1 MYYDNQPYKKL
12 ETNIQTT
19 KRRDGF
25 YHARFFYGSKESN
38 MSRRKRKERQFK
50 TRFKEN
56 THLKIISGGQ
66 VETITRQKTVN
77 IVPRNFKQDDL
88 LGLLSDPSKPIVFAT
103 GPAGTG
109 KTMVS
114 TLYAI
119 KQFKERKVDK
129 IVITR
134 PAVSVDEQ
142 HGFLPGSLIEK
153 MAPWT
158 RPIMDVFEEYYHPKE
173 IEYLIEENK
182 IEIAPLAYMRGRTFK
197 NAVILADEMQNATQE
212 QMKMLLTR
220 IGDNSKLI
228 VNGDLAQ
235 HDRGYADNGLQNF
248 LEKLKEDDTS
258 MMGLIEFGSKEIERH
273 PAVSEVLRI
282 YRS

>member
-1 MYYDNQPYKKL
+1 
-12 ETNIQTT
+12 
-19 KRRDGF
+19 
-25 YHARFFYGSKESN
+25 
-38 MSRRKRKERQFK
+38 MSRKKRKERQFK
-50 TRFKEN
+50 TKFKEN
-56 THLKIISGGQ
+56 NHLQVITGGQ
-66 VETITRQKTVN
+66 LETIQRTKEVR

-88 LGLLSDPSKPIVFAT
+88 LELLQDDNKHIVFAT

-109 KTMVS
+109 KTIVS

-119 KQFKERKVDK
+119 QQFKKGNIDK

-142 HGFLPGSLIEK
+142 HGFLPGSLVEK

-158 RPIMDVFEEYYHPKE
+158 RPIMDVFEEFYHPKE
-173 IEYLIEENK
+173 IEYLVENNK
-182 IEIAPLAYMRGRTFK
+182 VEIAPLAYMRGRTFK
-197 NAVILADEMQNATQE
+197 NSIILADEMQNATRE

-235 HDRGYADNGLQNF
+235 HDRGYESNGLKDF
-248 LEKLKEDDTS
+248 LELLQKRNSK
-258 MMGLIEFGSKEIERH
+258 MMGAVEFTNKEVERH
-273 PAVSEVLRI
+273 PVVSDVLKI
-282 YRS
+282 YKPSVEA

>member
-1 MYYDNQPYKKL
+1 
-12 ETNIQTT
+12 
-19 KRRDGF
+19 
-25 YHARFFYGSKESN
+25 

-50 TRFKEN
+50 TKFKEN
-56 THLKIISGGQ
+56 YHLQVIKGGQ
-66 VETITRQKTVN
+66 VETIKRQHEVK

-88 LGLLSDPSKPIVFAT
+88 LELLQDRNKHIAFAT

-109 KTMVS
+109 KTLIS

-119 KQFKERKVDK
+119 QQFKKSNIDK

-197 NAVILADEMQNATQE
+197 NAIILADEMQNATQE